1 MNNHKLYLR
10 TLFIVAIIIGIYIYF
25 TKNFTGLRSSILAF
39 VFLSAPVL
47 LWLSF
52 LDYKF
57 FSVWSKFSLAWLF
70 FSIYIIAIT
79 PEYGGNSFFPG
90 PDRSTIGWLM
100 AALFLLVS
108 LVLIA
113 RKSWKLK
120 NKVS

>member
-47 LWLSF
+47 LWL
-52 LDYKF
+52 
-57 FSVWSKFSLAWLF
+57 F

-79 PEYGGNSFFPG
+79 PEYGGTSFFPG